1 MNISTTRFGTLA
13 INAADIIVF
22 PDGMLGLGDCLRWV
36 LLADSL
42 GDSLGWLQSVDQPQ
56 LALAVVSPRRFVPGY
71 EVRLARS
78 ELQPLAL
85 ESLQDAHVLVTVSKH
100 EETITLNL
108 KAPLIINMQ
117 RRMGRQA
124 ISNGDQPI
132 QYPLTSEQTTHKRSA

>member
-1 MNISTTRFGTLA
+1 
-13 INAADIIVF
+13 
-22 PDGMLGLGDCLRWV
+22 
-36 LLADSL
+36 
-42 GDSLGWLQSVDQPQ
+42 
-56 LALAVVSPRRFVPGY
+56 
-71 EVRLARS
+71 VRLARS